1 MEKIDKSHSKKT
13 LCEIIEI
20 FDLKIANYINMNKKE
35 LSKSIL
41 YELSKIDK
49 IKEDKDYY
57 FIKDKG
63 ELMEY
68 LVQPDP
74 SKSLTV
80 KEKDEVMNLAKFII
94 IYCNN
99 NYYLSTSPFLDH
111 DDMIKKAKDISAYG
125 GKSPFIIHFRY
136 ATHGENIGTD
146 NVHPFK
152 VNNGLVFA
160 HNGIISNVSENDQYS
175 DTQMFNKEVLQKLP
189 EKFLND
195 TITIKLLS
203 GFTSGSKLAFLDSKK
218 NVSIINEKLGHWN
231 DENTMWFSNY
241 GYCDT
246 QKYNYGSY
254 TGYGNYKDY
263 GRYKDYGNSYS
274 YPKVLDKKLPSCDWC
289 GFDSGD
295 LVKCDVSDWYT
306 HEGSEKIIANL
317 CPECNTGK
325 EVDEKDGGSFDDISF
340 L

>member
-1 MEKIDKSHSKKT
+1 MCLLVVQNKNARMLSNEMENADLANPDGIGYCFVKDRKIMVRKFRKFDKFA
-13 LCEIIEI
+13 IR
-20 FDLKIANYINMNKKE
+20 
-35 LSKSIL
+35 
-41 YELSKIDK
+41 YE
-49 IKEDKDYY
+49 
-57 FIKDKG
+57 
-63 ELMEY
+63 
-68 LVQPDP
+68 
-74 SKSLTV
+74 
-80 KEKDEVMNLAKFII
+80 
-94 IYCNN
+94 
-99 NYYLSTSPFLDH
+99 
-111 DDMIKKAKDISAYG
+111 KDISAYG